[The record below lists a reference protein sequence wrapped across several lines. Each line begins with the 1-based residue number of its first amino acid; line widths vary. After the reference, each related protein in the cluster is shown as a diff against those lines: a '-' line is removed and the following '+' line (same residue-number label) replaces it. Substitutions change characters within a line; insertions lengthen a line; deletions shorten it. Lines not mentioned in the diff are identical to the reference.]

1 MSGFTIR
8 AARYPAYGPLTT
20 LLDPPPTS
28 LLDDCQTRDVPGLR
42 HALARLPAA
51 ERVPERLPEALAE
64 RFRASRAATAQRRAS
79 RPRPSFPEDLPIV
92 AECAAL
98 VEAIAEH
105 PVTIVCGETG
115 SGKTTQLPKIC
126 LEAGRGVRGLIGH
139 TQPRRIAA
147 RATAERIAFELASPL
162 GDLVGYKIRFT
173 DRTRPGAYIK
183 VMTDGMLLAEIQG
196 DPELSAYDT
205 LIIDEA
211 HERSVNIDFLLGYLC
226 RLLRRRPD
234 LRLIVTSATLD
245 AGHYARFFGERAGCA
260 PVPVFEVS
268 GRLHPIEIRW
278 RPPDTDT
285 ELADAIVDAVHEL
298 TLAGPG
304 DVLVFLPGER
314 EIRETERA
322 LRQAHAAASG
332 PRPEILPLYARQSA
346 REQAH
351 VFNPG
356 RTLRVVLAT
365 NVAETSLTVPGI
377 RYVIDTG
384 LARIKR
390 YSPRNKVEQLH
401 VEPIAQSAARQRAGR
416 CGRVAAG
423 ICIRLYAEDDFLNRP
438 MQTDPEILRCSLA
451 GVILRMKALGLG
463 RIEDFALLDPPSP
476 RQVQDGHR
484 LLAELGAIDD
494 SHALTP
500 LGRELARLP
509 LDPKIG
515 RMLLAARAEGCL
527 SEMLAIV
534 SALAAGDARERADE
548 SRRAGGEWAALQDE
562 RSEFLAYCKLWN
574 AFDQVWRERSSRQQR
589 DWCRQLG
596 LSHRRMR
603 EWRDLHAQLGAQVAE
618 FGWRPNVAPAD
629 YGAVHRAL
637 LAGLLGHIGVKSED
651 GGHYLG
657 ANGIRFLPHPGSAL
671 ARKAG
676 RWIMAAELVETS
688 RLYARTLARI
698 EPDWIE
704 QVGAHLVRRTV
715 EAPHWEKRSGQA
727 IGLERGVL
735 YGLTL
740 YARRPVA
747 YARIDRALARTLL
760 LREALV
766 AGEVTAEVLK
776 QLPFLRHNLA
786 LVAEIR
792 ELEERRRRPD
802 LLVDEEQIFDF
813 YDRHIPESVFD
824 VRSLIHWC
832 RSAAPDGPGLE
843 LTRAQLLRH
852 EVAGTMSRRFPPA
865 FVWNG
870 QSLPLSYRHEPGAS
884 DDGVTLDVPLAL
896 LNQIPE
902 ARCAW
907 LVPGMLED
915 KVQALVRT
923 LSPSLRQRLQALPA
937 FAAEFVREFVS
948 DRVSDADATGP
959 DSDLLTALAE
969 AVRQRTQQP
978 LTRESFRE
986 ERLPDHLRMNFRV
999 LAPDGRVLG
1008 QGRALSALR
1017 ARLGKTASASFS
1029 ARAAAA
1035 PAAPRTAPTTATD
1048 EKRFDQDTRHTGW
1061 TFGPLPETLALNI
1074 DGVVTT
1080 GFPAIEDVGD
1090 GVRIVL
1096 CESAERAQRLQR
1108 LGLLRLFR
1116 IALKEAVRQLEKSL
1130 TSDREFALATA
1141 LPGGVDRL
1149 SADVVACAL
1158 ARTCLGEPWPD
1169 DAERF
1174 AARVAEARGR
1184 IVLVGQELI
1193 RLVRGLLAEH
1203 AQLRRRLVELKA
1215 FGEAVRDI
1223 DQQLRGLFAEGFL
1236 VEHGYE
1242 HVQHYAR
1249 YLRAMAERLDK
1260 LARDPARDARL
1271 MAQWQALAR
1280 PWERA
1285 CAELTVADASLVRF
1299 RWMLEE
1305 LRVHLFAQALRTPY
1319 PVSAKRLGEFWE
1331 KRPR

>member
-1 MSGFTIR
+1 M
-8 AARYPAYGPLTT
+8 TT
-20 LLDPPPTS
+20 LLDPPLIS

-42 HALARLPAA
+42 HALARLPSG
-51 ERVPERLPEALAE
+51 ERTPERLPEALAE
-64 RFRASRAATAQRRAS
+64 RLRASRAATAQRRAS

-245 AGHYARFFGERAGCA
+245 AGHYARFFGERGGCA
-260 PVPVFEVS
+260 TVPVFEVS

-285 ELADAIVDAVHEL
+285 EPADAIVDAVREL
-298 TLAGPG
+298 TLSAPG

-322 LRQAHAAASG
+322 LRQAHTAASG

-346 REQAH
+346 REQAR

-356 RTLRVVLAT
+356 QTPRVVLAT

-562 RSEFLAYCKLWN
+562 RSEFLTYCKLWT

-589 DWCRQLG
+589 DWCRQHG
-596 LSHRRMR
+596 LNHRRMR

-618 FGWRPNVAPAD
+618 FGWRPNATPAD
-629 YGAVHRAL
+629 YGATHRAL
-637 LAGLLGHIGVKSED
+637 LAGLLGHVGLKSED

-657 ANGIRFLPHPGSAL
+657 ANGIKFLPHPGSAL

-676 RWIMAAELVETS
+676 RWIIAAELVETS

-727 IGLERGVL
+727 VGLERGVL

-760 LREALV
+760 LREGLV

-802 LLVDEEQIFDF
+802 LLVDEELIFDF
-813 YDRHIPESVFD
+813 YDRHVPESVFD
-824 VRSLIHWC
+824 VRSLIHWY
-832 RSAAPDGPGLE
+832 RSAAPDTLA
-843 LTRAQLLRH
+843 LSRAQLLRH
-852 EVAGTMSRRFPPA
+852 EAAGTTSRRFPPA

-870 QSLPLSYRHEPGAS
+870 QSLPLSYRHEPGAG
-884 DDGVTLDVPLAL
+884 DDGVTLDIPLAL

-937 FAAEFVREFVS
+937 FAAEFARAFVP
-948 DRVSDADATGP
+948 DQTSDADATGP
-959 DSDLLTALAE
+959 DTDLLSALAA
-969 AVRQRTQQP
+969 AVTQRTQQP
-978 LTRESFRE
+978 LSRESFRE
-986 ERLPDHLRMNFRV
+986 ERLPEHLRMNFRV

-1008 QGRALSALR
+1008 QGRDLSALR
-1017 ARLGKTASASFS
+1017 ARLGQTASASFS

-1035 PAAPRTAPTTATD
+1035 APAARRIEPMSTPAEDGGRDPQ
-1048 EKRFDQDTRHTGW
+1048 RFDPDARHTGW
-1061 TFGPLPETLALNI
+1061 TFGPLPETLALDI

-1096 CESAERAQRLQR
+1096 CESAERARGLQR

-1130 TSDREFALATA
+1130 TSDREFALAAT

-1149 SADVVACAL
+1149 SADLVACAL

-1174 AARVAEARGR
+1174 AARIAEARGR

-1203 AQLRRRLVELKA
+1203 AQLRRRLLELKA

-1223 DQQLRGLFAEGFL
+1223 DQQLRGLFAAGFL
-1236 VEHGYE
+1236 DVYGYE

-1249 YLRAMAERLDK
+1249 YLRAIGERLDK

-1285 CAELTVADASLVRF
+1285 CADRKAADAFLDRF

-1319 PVSAKRLGEFWE
+1319 PVSAKRLSEFWE